1 MAQEVRGN
9 AAIMPNYVNIA
20 WEKCFC
26 PFPFCNSFLPL
37 KKQSLNIKKVL
48 QGTLGLKHCAA
59 ARGAGQEQGL
69 VAFGQ

>member
-1 MAQEVRGN
+1 ML
-9 AAIMPNYVNIA
+9 
-20 WEKCFC
+20 
-26 PFPFCNSFLPL
+26 LPVPVWQL
-37 KKQSLNIKKVL
+37 FFTIKRQSLNIKKVL